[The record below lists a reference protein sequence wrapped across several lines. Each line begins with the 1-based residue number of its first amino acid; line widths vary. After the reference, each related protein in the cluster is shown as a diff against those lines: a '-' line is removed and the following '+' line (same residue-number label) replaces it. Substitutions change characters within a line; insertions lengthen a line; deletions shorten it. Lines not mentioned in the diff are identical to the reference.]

1 MSRASRAWLAGA
13 LTGSVEAS
21 EREIMN
27 AIYFELVGPLQDAD
41 CFCTGPWASFH
52 HMFNFTLAHAP
63 LTAGTLA
70 ERSAPSVAL
79 CERATPLVRKTLRQI
94 MEEDGRL
101 KKEALRTLS
110 SENWVSFDGHWC
122 PTGLVAAL
130 SLCAAVHVQLARPEE
145 EEEEDPVETI
155 DWAQALVTWP
165 DMLPDDC
172 ERHYWCLAYME
183 GLLALATVRHCGPC
197 IAQAHWFI
205 TAQEVNDN
213 VVRWLPWLRQRPG
226 VPPPRWRSGI
236 AAEASRPGKHRVRPA
251 LSLEAA
257 GAWAGIRR
265 KAPQDGTGATT
276 LLNNMITAWSEPS
289 SKLSWRQTLFE
300 KIFGQLA
307 DLPGMQAR
315 GIQEVHVEGHP
326 EDFTGRRSGLRFYI
340 YNLPGALFEVLRQLH
355 GRVREAE
362 SQPAACNLGLAPCTE
377 THNPRGTFNSL
388 RPFMA
393 ESTFLAKLLSGPDHV
408 IVEDPNEASYFVV
421 PFLSSMWCSLSA
433 PFCWVRC
440 SSQRPL
446 NALLPLLSFYN
457 ASTAHR
463 HLFLG
468 TDSVGDLPQDLQMQ
482 PLVLHYGPSPCE
494 TGPLLTPPTI
504 TDDLPS
510 PPGRWEFSSKDLL
523 VFIADGG
530 SSERPY
536 RAGVLEQLKRWK
548 RRLPQLFAVAERE
561 ERPTGVLPEVLW
573 GQQIRRALFCPVL
586 PGDNTF
592 RMRIFHAILAGC
604 IPVVMLFP
612 GGSWYRSHGPPI
624 ASSFPFPSRI
634 DWRGLS
640 LELPFD
646 PSNSTAFQWAKE
658 MMVMLL
664 QMDPRDVYRKQ
675 QLLVAAAPLL
685 RFDFRGRAPDA
696 FTALLDELAA
706 RPLRPPEHLECFD
719 PRERF
724 RTQRCLSGVDHLA
737 RGEEEIYGVVACCP
751 KWGQSAPTEAQSC
764 NVGRTA
770 DGSCVSFDEA
780 EHGDPERQ
788 RNLKSHLEAILLR
801 QSKFEEVLEEDQDC
815 IF

>member
-183 GLLALATVRHCGPC
+183 GDETQSSPQANHGFGLLALATVRHCGPC

-236 AAEASRPGKHRVRPA
+236 AAEASRPGKHR
-251 LSLEAA
+251 
-257 GAWAGIRR
+257 
-265 KAPQDGTGATT
+265 ATT

-408 IVEDPNEASYFVV
+408 IVEE
-421 PFLSSMWCSLSA
+421 LGSA
-433 PFCWVRC
+433 K
-440 SSQRPL
+440 
-446 NALLPLLSFYN
+446 A
-457 ASTAHR
+457 
-463 HLFLG
+463 
-468 TDSVGDLPQDLQMQ
+468 
-482 PLVLHYGPSPCE
+482 
-494 TGPLLTPPTI
+494 
-504 TDDLPS
+504 
-510 PPGRWEFSSKDLL
+510 
-523 VFIADGG
+523 
-530 SSERPY
+530 
-536 RAGVLEQLKRWK
+536 QL
-548 RRLPQLFAVAERE
+548 
-561 ERPTGVLPEVLW
+561 
-573 GQQIRRALFCPVL
+573 C
-586 PGDNTF
+586 
-592 RMRIFHAILAGC
+592 C

-706 RPLRPPEHLECFD
+706 RPLRPPEHLERGAR
-719 PRERF
+719 P
-724 RTQRCLSGVDHLA
+724 GV
-737 RGEEEIYGVVACCP
+737 GM
-751 KWGQSAPTEAQSC
+751 AQSC